1 MNNGVKQ
8 SSQYSLGI
16 LANGW
21 AVVPWGQSRSS
32 TFFCFLTAE
41 LALPGPHWALAP
53 LGCIYPPHP
62 KNPQT
67 ILSES
72 PALGVR
78 FSQTCT
84 LSPSLRS
91 FLMFSSFEN
100 PAGGRGCRQGR
111 RWASC
116 PRKSTESSLLV
127 SCAVC
132 GGCAGPTGLGYLLD
146 DKVCEGEGRTWLRAW
161 WCCGHTRKP
170 GTRVSPKGV
179 WGRGAVTRS
188 SFPVHVLP
196 CWSSIWHSLI

>member
-1 MNNGVKQ
+1 MGRPVNNGVKQ
-8 SSQYSLGI
+8 SSPYSLGI

-21 AVVPWGQSRSS
+21 AVVPWGQNPSS
-32 TFFCFLTAE
+32 TFFCFL
-41 LALPGPHWALAP
+41 LQSGPAWSSLGSGSRKLHIPSP
-53 LGCIYPPHP
+53 L

-67 ILSES
+67 VLSGS

-78 FSQTCT
+78 VSQTCT

-111 RWASC
+111 GWASC

-127 SCAVC
+127 SCALC

-146 DKVCEGEGRTWLRAW
+146 DKVYEEREDPVAACVVVLWSHEETWD
-161 WCCGHTRKP
+161 
-170 GTRVSPKGV
+170 
-179 WGRGAVTRS
+179 
-188 SFPVHVLP
+188 
-196 CWSSIWHSLI
+196 